1 MHDQRLRVESRR
13 LDGIPLLFL
22 SGEVDLYTV
31 PAFEQAISGVIVDD
45 TRAVVVD
52 LTEISYLDSSGLST
66 LIVAYK
72 KLAAQGG
79 DLYVIASSSPPAVR
93 RVLEITRVDT
103 FIRVRRTV
111 DDIREELGLPRP
123 ASSGGTT
130 V

>member
-13 LDGIPLLFL
+13 LDGVPLLYL

-31 PAFEQAISGVIVDD
+31 PAFEQAISGAIADD

-52 LTEISYLDSSGLST
+52 LSEISYLDSSGLST

-72 KLAAQGG
+72 KLAAHGG
-79 DLYVIASSSPPAVR
+79 DLYVIATREPPAVR

-103 FIRVRRTV
+103 FIRVRRTI
-111 DDIREELGLPRP
+111 DDVREELSLPP
-123 ASSGGTT
+123 VA
-130 V
+130 